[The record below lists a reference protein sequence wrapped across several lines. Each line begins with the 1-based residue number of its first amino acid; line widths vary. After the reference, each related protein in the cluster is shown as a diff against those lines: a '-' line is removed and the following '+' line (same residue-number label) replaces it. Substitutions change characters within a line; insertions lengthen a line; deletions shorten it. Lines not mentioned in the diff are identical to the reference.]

1 MRRLLI
7 LALSLGFILS
17 LVMSSKA
24 LADDHLNY
32 GPEAL
37 PFFMS
42 SYEVVTAEVPTAE
55 CASALYQ
62 VLVEGTGTATQMGA
76 VTVTRSH
83 CFSPFQNPPI
93 SGGYWEARAA
103 DGDMIWGSYTGTL
116 VPTAFDSDGNPIRGI
131 ITSPYTVDG
140 GTGRFANAGG
150 QGVSVGD
157 YDLVANEGD
166 FDTSGTLSR

>member
-7 LALSLGFILS
+7 LSLSLGFILS
-17 LVMSSKA
+17 LVMSSNA
-24 LADDHLNY
+24 LADDRPDY

-42 SYEVVTAEVPTAE
+42 SHEVVTAEYPTTE

-62 VLVEGTGTATQMGA
+62 VFVEGTGTATQMGA
-76 VTVTRSH
+76 VTVTRTH
-83 CFSPFQNPPI
+83 CFSPFQDPPI
-93 SGGYWEARAA
+93 SNGHWEARAA
-103 DGDMIWGSYTGTL
+103 DGDVIWGSYTGSL
-116 VPTAFDSDGNPIRGI
+116 VPTAFDSEGNPIRGI

-140 GTGRFANAGG
+140 GTGRFANAAG

-157 YDLVANEGD
+157 YDLVANQGD
-166 FDTSGTLSR
+166 FDTSGTFSR